1 MVEHQTM
8 SGVLT
13 IVVRDRHGRV
23 LEERRVHNVIT
34 NQGREMVGR
43 LFSQPK
49 VTVTA
54 LAITVGEGDTP
65 REAAT
70 DTGLARPAATAPA
83 TAAPAQGKPANVIA
97 VAAKLPA
104 ISDPN
109 ARRELKEAGI
119 VVTVQAGEQSQD
131 YLYNRVT
138 FPVVTQTSSTDIS
151 LSWEVT
157 F

>member
-13 IVVRDRHGRV
+13 IVVRDRQGRM

-54 LAITVGEGDTP
+54 LAITVGEGATK
-65 REAAT
+65 EAAT
-70 DTGLARPAATAPA
+70 DTGLAKPVATAPA
-83 TAAPAQGKPANVIA
+83 TAAPAQNKQANVIA

-109 ARRELKEAGI
+109 ARRELTEAGI